1 MDAGTGDGVMSSGSR
16 PGARLL
22 QAGGIVICSVLLS
35 GLFLSKTGTARGL
48 TQQGPSPG
56 PPESELRT
64 VLDRAAEYCD
74 KLNRSVLNFV
84 CRERIE
90 EWFRLA
96 VPPGSFS
103 YGNRIVFLSSPAKF
117 QYIYDYQLVRDRGGS
132 IRETRTL
139 LKENGKDVQ
148 VSDAPLKTHSFW
160 HANVVM
166 GPLGLLSR
174 ERQADHNYRI
184 LRESRIGGD
193 LVLVIEAVPKPDV
206 RLEDLFGTV
215 WLRKKDAGIL
225 KIEWNPSSIQNYK
238 GVEETAKQLGL
249 IPSLLVTSEYAF
261 EKNGIRF
268 PSRYTL
274 SELYRRGKSGAR
286 YQRSETD
293 VVYDQYKFFM
303 VETKVQFGN

>member
-1 MDAGTGDGVMSSGSR
+1 MSSGSR

-22 QAGGIVICSVLLS
+22 QAGRIVVCSILLS
-35 GLFLSKTGTARGL
+35 GLFSSNPGTARGL
-48 TQQGPSPG
+48 TRLGPG
-56 PPESELRT
+56 PGSPDPELSSILE
-64 VLDRAAEYCD
+64 RAAQYCD

-90 EWFRLA
+90 EWFRHA
-96 VPPGSFS
+96 APPASFS
-103 YGNRIVFLSSPAKF
+103 YGNRIVFLSSPEKF
-117 QYIYDYQLVRDRGGS
+117 QYVYDYQLIRERGGS

-160 HANVVM
+160 HTNVVM

-174 ERQADHNYRI
+174 ERQADHDYRI
-184 LRESRIGGD
+184 LREAKIGGD
-193 LVLVIEAVPKPDV
+193 PVLVIEVVPKPDV

-225 KIEWNPSSIQNYK
+225 KIEWNPSSIRNYK

-261 EKNGIRF
+261 EQNGIRF

-274 SELYRRGKSGAR
+274 RELYRRGKSGAR

-303 VETKVQFGN
+303 VETKVEFGK